1 MSLIYL
7 LFTLLVLWFCIA
19 GITLAVRRYIGEFAI
34 ARAAGI
40 VAVVLAFFFVEH
52 FIGLGKLFWLLPVT
66 LAFSAWM
73 FWKEQETVK
82 GKPFW
87 ISELVFALAFLYGFA
102 WRFAFPSIS
111 PSSEQITDLFFISNY
126 LPGHTL
132 PPLDNWNPPHS
143 FDYYYAFQ
151 HYAAALMGRVLNLDA
166 GTSYALGFATIT
178 ALTVSLIWFV
188 ASHFISRIS
197 LRVLLVA
204 TLVFG
209 GTGFSPVLHLAYKDP
224 DIPKASE
231 QNQNRYHSALEAKA
245 RDNIINSVRY
255 IGGSRDNSRSSDRDV
270 RTGVANILLPETGL
284 VSSNKYRMVL
294 PAENFGY
301 QYFVSD
307 YHPTLGGF
315 FLLLL
320 ALALIVCVEQD
331 KMKNVS
337 QALLAACVPIM
348 MITNTWTFP
357 LLVLLI
363 GGWLAFRWFYG
374 KSIAWVWLIGGG
386 VAVTLLI
393 YPFLIGF
400 AGRSLSTPVR
410 FVPWEEHT
418 PLSRFIALQWPVLLV
433 LAFGFFEPKYRKLS
447 LALSSVWL
455 GLLML
460 SEVIF
465 IDDPTGA
472 QYQRTNTTMKWWGW
486 IQVGV
491 FASVGSLCLGSSKK
505 WIRWA
510 TVAVFILVNAVALDL
525 ARYWLYS
532 GKYYAGKLS
541 GHHWYTHN
549 ATNRQMFEYLR
560 EAPRGIILEN
570 MLGNAYTN
578 SSIYGVFNE
587 KPVLLG
593 WPSHLMTW
601 HGNVPR
607 VWILNEEIQR
617 FYRGEMQDPIPW
629 LLSQDI
635 QYIIFRPEDD
645 DKKFDTIN
653 NQIKSHYAW
662 HEFNHARNR
671 HTGIWVRLNETG
683 SGELR

>member
-7 LFTLLVLWFCIA
+7 FFTLAILWFGMA
-19 GITLAVRRYIGEFAI
+19 GITLAARRYISEFAI

-40 VAVVLAFFFVEH
+40 VAVVLCFFFVEH
-52 FIGLGKLFWLLPVT
+52 FIGLGKLFWLLPFV
-66 LAFSAWM
+66 LGFSAWI

-82 GKPFW
+82 GKSFW
-87 ISELVFALAFLYGFA
+87 ISELVFVLVFLYGFA

-111 PSSEQITDLFFISNY
+111 PSSEQVTDLFFISNY
-126 LPGHTL
+126 LPGQTL
-132 PPLDNWNPPHS
+132 PPLDNWNPPHR

-151 HYAAALMGRVLNLDA
+151 HYAAALMGRLLSLDA

-188 ASHFISRIS
+188 ASQFINKVS

-209 GTGFSPVLHLAYKDP
+209 GTGLSPVLHLVYKDP
-224 DIPKASE
+224 NIPRVSDQ
-231 QNQNRYHSALEAKA
+231 QNQNRYRSALEAKA

-255 IGGSRDNSRSSDRDV
+255 IGGSRDNARSSDRDV
-270 RTGVANILLPETGL
+270 RTGVANILLPETEPPAGTKL
-284 VSSNKYRMVL
+284 KMVL
-294 PAENFGY
+294 PSENFGY
-301 QYFVSD
+301 QYFVAD

-320 ALALIVCVEQD
+320 SLALIVCVEN
-331 KMKNVS
+331 KRMENLS

-363 GGWLAFRWFYG
+363 CGWLAFRLIYR
-374 KSIAWVWLIGGG
+374 KPIAWAWLIGGG
-386 VAVTLLI
+386 VAATLLI

-418 PLSRFIALQWPVLLV
+418 PLSRFVALQWPVILV

-447 LALSSVWL
+447 VALSSVWL
-455 GLLML
+455 GLLVL

-465 IDDPTGA
+465 IDDPTAA

-491 FASVGSLCLGSSKK
+491 FVSVGSICLGSSKR
-505 WIRWA
+505 WIRWS
-510 TVAVFILVNAVALDL
+510 TVAVFVLVNAVVLDL
-525 ARYWLYS
+525 TRYWLHS
-532 GKYYAGKLS
+532 GKYNAGKLS
-541 GHHWYTHN
+541 GHHWYTGN
-549 ATNRQMFEYLR
+549 ATNRQMFEYLQ
-560 EAPRGIILEN
+560 EAPRGIVLEN
-570 MLGNAYTN
+570 VLGNAYTN
-578 SSIYGVFNE
+578 STIYGIFNE

-607 VWILNEEIQR
+607 VWILNDEIKQ
-617 FYRGEMQDPIPW
+617 FYRGEMKDPIPW

-635 QYIIFRPEDD
+635 QYIVFRPEDD
-645 DKKFDTIN
+645 DQKFETIH

-671 HTGIWVRLNETG
+671 HTGIWVRLNQPV
-683 SGELR
+683 SGD